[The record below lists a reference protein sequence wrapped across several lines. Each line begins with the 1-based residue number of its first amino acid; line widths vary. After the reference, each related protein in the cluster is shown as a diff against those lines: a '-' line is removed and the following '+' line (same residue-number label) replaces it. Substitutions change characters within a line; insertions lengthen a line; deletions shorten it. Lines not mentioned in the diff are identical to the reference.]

1 MDYYSGRT
9 THMKNPES
17 KYLNKLIEHF
27 SLTLEESEA
36 LMQIFLS
43 GDFNPRLAA
52 SILSI
57 ISFKGEHVEELAGFA
72 KTLIEQMKKFNS
84 SYDDLIDIVGTGG
97 DNKNAFNISTIS
109 CLILSVLKVRVAK
122 QIRHS
127 TSSGCGSA
135 DLLKAVGINLNAS
148 YEQKKQCLDQENFV
162 FTNNQD
168 YYTVLEPIKNIEK
181 ELGFPTILSMLPP
194 LCHPARI
201 KRIIIGAPDRIRA
214 SLIARSLEIIGIDKA
229 YVLWNEAGY
238 DEIVPIGLTRVL
250 VIENG
255 KELREL
261 SLTANDF
268 ALAGNY
274 KVGTLIK
281 GGTLALNLQMLEEI
295 NSCTPGIAFDTV
307 AMNVSLGLRLSGVT
321 KSLKEGSE
329 LLKHSFKNG
338 DLKQK
343 IANIAKITLS

>member
-1 MDYYSGRT
+1 ME
-9 THMKNPES
+9 NIES
-17 KYLNKLIEHF
+17 KYLRKLIEHF

-36 LMQIFLS
+36 LMQHFLS

-84 SYDDLIDIVGTGG
+84 PYDDLMDIVGIGG
-97 DNKNAFNISTIS
+97 DNKKAFNISTIS
-109 CLILSVLKVRVAK
+109 CLILSILKVRVAK

-127 TSSGCGSA
+127 VSSQCGSA
-135 DLLKAVGINLNAS
+135 DVLQALGVNLNAT
-148 YEQKKQCLDQENFV
+148 YEQKKQCLDQEHFV
-162 FTNNQD
+162 FVNTQD
-168 YYTVLEPIKNIEK
+168 YHTVLEPIKNIEK
-181 ELGFPTILSMLPP
+181 ELGFSTILSMLSP
-194 LCHPARI
+194 LCHPARV
-201 KRIIIGAPDRIRA
+201 KRVIIGAPDRIRA
-214 SLIARSLEIIGIDKA
+214 ALIAKSLEITGIDKA

-238 DEIVPIGLTRVL
+238 DEIVPIGITRVF

-255 KELREL
+255 KEHREL

-274 KVGTLIK
+274 KPGTPIN
-281 GGTLALNLQMLEEI
+281 GGTLELNLQMLEEI
-295 NSCTPGIAFDTV
+295 NSCTPGIAFDTI
-307 AMNVSLGLRLSGVT
+307 AMNVSLGLRLVGAT

-329 LLKHSFKNG
+329 ILKRSLKKG
-338 DLKQK
+338 ELKQK
-343 IANIAKITLS
+343 IENIAKITLS